1 MRDLEGVSWY
11 VSVVDVGKTRI
22 NQSKVENQVT
32 HSITE
37 EVGGDVGQRWLLDAP
52 LFRKEFPL
60 LNRG

>member
-1 MRDLEGVSWY
+1 MLDLEGVSWY

-22 NQSKVENQVT
+22 NQSKVKIQVT

-37 EVGGDVGQRWLLDAP
+37 EVGGDVGQRWLLDA
-52 LFRKEFPL
+52 LCSEKEFPL